1 MLGLK
6 YLLLI
11 TQREY
16 AEKYHDFFTEHGI
29 VHSLSVLS
37 HGTANKRM
45 LDYLGIEKTEKVM
58 FGAFVRDE
66 CRDELERDMYLKM
79 NIGAAGNG
87 IAIFIPIDSVGG
99 GSSLNYFIGDAP
111 VEKKEKM
118 DMSET
123 KTVLII
129 TVVER
134 GNTDTVMEAAR
145 AVGASGGTVVKAQ
158 GTGAEMSKFFGISI
172 GEEKEMVYIV
182 AARADRDNIMRAIME
197 KAGNATDAHGVIF
210 SLPVDGVVGI
220 KHFEEL

>member
-16 AEKYHDFFTEHGI
+16 ADKYLGFFNEHGI
-29 VHSLSVLS
+29 PRAISMLS
-37 HGTANKRM
+37 HGTTSEPM
-45 LDYLGIEKTEKVM
+45 LDYFGVEKTEKVT

-66 CRDELERDMYLKM
+66 DRDRLVRDMYLEM

-87 IAIFIPIDSVGG
+87 IAVFIPIDSVGG
-99 GSSLNYFIGDAP
+99 ESSLNYLAGDAP
-111 VEKKEKM
+111 IQKKEKT
-118 DMSET
+118 DMNET

-129 TVVER
+129 TVADR
-134 GNTDTVMEAAR
+134 GSTDTVMAAAR
-145 AVGASGGTVVKAQ
+145 EAGASGGTVVKAQ
-158 GTGAEMSKFFGISI
+158 GTGAEMAKFFGISI
-172 GEEKEMVYIV
+172 TEEKEMIFIV

-197 KAGNATDAHGVIF
+197 KAGPTTESHGIIF

-220 KHFEEL
+220 KHFEEI